1 MDMKYLK
8 LFEEA
13 SESLPDVVRL
23 AKLGLAQLK
32 VLKWKIGRSREYYDL
47 EPVKEIQYIIY
58 PHWPNTHTDN
68 DEYDLHSDYETLING
83 YDPDSESDRDLVRQ
97 MVHKAARYWEVD
109 WIYDMQNK
117 TWEKPF
123 YS

>member
-1 MDMKYLK
+1 MKYLK

-13 SESLPDVVRL
+13 SPSIPEEVQ
-23 AKLGLAQLK
+23 LAQAGIIYDGIK
-32 VLKWKIGRSREYYDL
+32 VLKWKIGRSREYYNL

-58 PHWPNTHTDN
+58 PHWPSTHLNN

-83 YDPDSESDRDLVRQ
+83 YDPDSESDRALVKQ
-97 MVHKAARYWEVD
+97 LVHKAARYWEID

-117 TWEKPF
+117 TWEKPA
-123 YS
+123 